1 MPLNRS
7 FCCISRNAFCKG
19 IIGLYLLMRPSHS
32 FSCFHAISSKVLTMT
47 GLLIYFNYCFFFKES
62 NISIKLFNFFRTAVG
77 FDWICAF
84 WGSAGLPEKEPWI
97 KRHLLQRPGYQTAN
111 KSDVTAADEVFLAN
125 CWWNELLVRKICKLI
140 KNTKDKQFWN
150 LLVRSIVML
159 SSVLH
164 RILCL
169 LKIKPGSCKRI
180 LTVLLRL
187 FL

>member
-19 IIGLYLLMRPSHS
+19 IIGLYLLHIVFLVFMRFLQKCLQWQGYS
-32 FSCFHAISSKVLTMT
+32 FVL
-47 GLLIYFNYCFFFKES
+47 IIVFFLRES
-62 NISIKLFNFFRTAVG
+62 NILTKLFNFFRTAVG

-97 KRHLLQRPGYQTAN
+97 KRHLLQRPGYQTTN
-111 KSDVTAADEVFLAN
+111 KSDVTAADEVCLAN

-140 KNTKDKQFWN
+140 KNTKDKQFRN

>member
-7 FCCISRNAFCKG
+7 RNVFFKG
-19 IIGLYLLMRPSHS
+19 IIGLYSLMRPSHS

-47 GLLIYFNYCFFFKES
+47 GLFIYFNYCFFLKES

-97 KRHLLQRPGYQTAN
+97 KRHLLQRPGYQTTN
-111 KSDVTAADEVFLAN
+111 KSDVAAADEVFLAN
-125 CWWNELLVRKICKLI
+125 CWWNELLVRKICKFI

-159 SSVLH
+159 SPVLA
-164 RILCL
+164 
-169 LKIKPGSCKRI
+169 
-180 LTVLLRL
+180 
-187 FL
+187 